1 MFEHLM
7 QEPVS
12 KRCFKGV
19 SLSGTKGAKTLKLIL
34 LLVCC
39 LLVTACPSAG
49 GDLVPLAQGEGAE
62 LFTTKFRNDTLRVW
76 HGQVSIKARGLWS
89 IADSNTSVILEISN
103 ANAEAVTIDF
113 NRCEL
118 VNSDSREK
126 LSLQSVSDETND
138 NGPAFL
144 SDKIVLIDGKQERR
158 FALEFKIISADA
170 SSSVPRNVMGQTV
183 MLKVPVLVKG
193 ETPVEVDFVFTF
205 KYAEGQL

>member
-1 MFEHLM
+1 M
-7 QEPVS
+7 QESVS
-12 KRCFKGV
+12 ERYFNGAR
-19 SLSGTKGAKTLKLIL
+19 LDAIKGAKALKLIL

-39 LLVTACPSAG
+39 LLLTACPPAG

-76 HGQVSIKARGLWS
+76 REQVSIKARGVWS

-103 ANAEAVTIDF
+103 ANSEAVTVDF

-126 LSLQSVSDETND
+126 LSLLSISDETNG

-144 SDKIVLIDGKQERR
+144 SDRIVAIGSQQGRK
-158 FALEFKIISADA
+158 FALEFKIISADGR
-170 SSSVPRNVMGQTV
+170 SSVPRNVLGQTV
-183 MLKVPVLVKG
+183 TLRVPVLMK
-193 ETPVEVDFVFTF
+193 EAVDFVFTF
-205 KYAEGQL
+205 KYAESQ